1 MSEDKKKALT
11 VKDKKVAVSFGER
24 VKRIGAAIAR
34 PFKESYSELKK
45 VTWPTRKQLIT
56 YTLVVSV
63 FVIIVAAVVGIIDFG
78 LLQIYGLAF

>member
-1 MSEDKKKALT
+1 MSDEKKKA
-11 VKDKKVAVSFGER
+11 VADKGKKRLSFGER
-24 VKRIGAAIAR
+24 MKKLGVSVAR
-34 PFKESYSELKK
+34 PFKETLAELKK